1 MAEPMSL
8 QGPVLKVN
16 GELMLLIPLEDGGA
30 AEVEGARGV
39 CDAQGSYLKVAIPE
53 WIAGLLRIEE
63 IFFATS
69 PSAKTLQPDEC
80 PPFKE
85 RWLGRYISE

>member
-1 MAEPMSL
+1 MAEPMSV

-30 AEVEGARGV
+30 ERVEASRSV
-39 CDAQGSYLKVAIPE
+39 SDVQGSYLKVAIPK

-63 IFFATS
+63 GDLVSVSSEDGES
-69 PSAKTLQPDEC
+69 PVEPGTAAPVH
-80 PPFKE
+80 
-85 RWLGRYISE
+85 

>member
-1 MAEPMSL
+1 MAEPMSV

-30 AEVEGARGV
+30 ERVEASRSVSEV
-39 CDAQGSYLKVAIPE
+39 QGSYLKVAIPE

-63 IFFATS
+63 GDLVS
-69 PSAKTLQPDEC
+69 VS
-80 PPFKE
+80 
-85 RWLGRYISE
+85 SEDGDLPVEPGPVAPVH

>member
-1 MAEPMSL
+1 MAPLPPKADMAGRDRHVDPVRRKVGRTTGPGLMRVVRLLDEPDWQS
-8 QGPVLKVN
+8 
-16 GELMLLIPLEDGGA
+16 
-30 AEVEGARGV
+30 R
-39 CDAQGSYLKVAIPE
+39 
-53 WIAGLLRIEE
+53 LLRIEE